1 MKTTDKVYVGDST
14 TSTTSS
20 CTYPCPLNHSKAEQG
35 WECPRC
41 GRVNAPWVRQ
51 CDCSNNWT
59 INCGDK
65 SGYSNP
71 WWKDYITGCDADNV
85 LNNPNKY
92 TVGGSDYWN
101 PNTKTYENVPTN
113 VTNKIDSN
121 SIDTKW
127 TGINNYSTYHCTTPT
142 YSNNVCKNH

>member
-59 INCGDK
+59 ITCGSNKLD
-65 SGYSNP
+65 YSNP
-71 WWKDYITGCDADNV
+71 WWKDYVTCNQADNV
-85 LNNPNKY
+85 IN
-92 TVGGSDYWN
+92 
-101 PNTKTYENVPTN
+101 
-113 VTNKIDSN
+113 SN
-121 SIDTKW
+121 SV
-127 TGINNYSTYHCTTPT
+127 T
-142 YSNNVCKNH
+142 YSYNTNTDFPNNVCKNH